1 MNKLMQMLVK
11 SCKIT
16 TELIDKQQLT
26 PLSTKEKLQLQ
37 THKAMCKTC
46 NAYESQ
52 SKIIDNLIKKWFGND
67 KNTKTQKLS
76 EQKKTTII
84 DKINQIIPKNKS

>member
-1 MNKLMQMLVK
+1 MQIK

-26 PLSTKEKLQLQ
+26 PLSIKEKLQLQ

-46 NAYESQ
+46 SAYEKQ
-52 SKIIDNLIKKWFGND
+52 SKIIDNLINRWFNNGE
-67 KNTKTQKLS
+67 TQKVEKLS
-76 EQKKTTII
+76 DVKK
-84 DKINQIIPKNKS
+84 NQIFDIKKKQ

>member
-1 MNKLMQMLVK
+1 MNKLMQMLIK

-26 PLSTKEKLQLQ
+26 PLSIKEKLQLQ

-46 NAYESQ
+46 NAYEKQ
-52 SKIIDNLIKKWFGND
+52 SKIMDNLINRWFNNGE
-67 KNTKTQKLS
+67 TQKIEKLS
-76 EQKKTTII
+76 ADKKNEII
-84 DKINQIIPKNKS
+84 DKIKTQ

>member
-1 MNKLMQMLVK
+1 MNKLMQMLIK

-26 PLSTKEKLQLQ
+26 PLSIKEKLQLQ

-46 NAYESQ
+46 NAYEKQ
-52 SKIIDNLIKKWFGND
+52 SKTIDNLINRWFGNSD
-67 KNTKTQKLS
+67 TQKVEKLS
-76 EQKKTTII
+76 PEKKALII
-84 DKINQIIPKNKS
+84 DLIKKV